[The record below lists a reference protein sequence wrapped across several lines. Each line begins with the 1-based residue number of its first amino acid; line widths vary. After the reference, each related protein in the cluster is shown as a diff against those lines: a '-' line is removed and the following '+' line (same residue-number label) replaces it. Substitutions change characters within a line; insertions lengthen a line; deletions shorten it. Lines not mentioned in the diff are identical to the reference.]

1 MKIEINCE
9 TGEVLEIP
17 VTEQDILEGKTLSE
31 PSPAEKKKEFDK
43 KALLERLGLTQEEVK
58 LLLS

>member
-31 PSPAEKKKEFDK
+31 PSPEEKKKEFDK